1 MLMVCAESSSPCDP
15 LASIFRTDRRGESG
29 PWPATAM
36 SQLPASS
43 THRQRRTPSD
53 PAEGRRDLRPGFA
66 PALLAV
72 AALAAC
78 SPGGRYVRV
87 EDLPRT
93 MQAQG
98 EYRIGPGDVLGV
110 RVWNQPTMS
119 LEKTRVRDDGKIAVP
134 FLQDVEAAG
143 KTPAELAE
151 RLQAH
156 LKTYVVSPM
165 VTVTVEEL
173 RPLRV
178 SVTGEVVKPGV
189 YDLDR
194 GAGVLSALAAAGSFT
209 EFAHRDRI
217 FVLRRGITTAD
228 PAPTRI
234 RFRYEALTGGERPA
248 ASFQLLPGDVVVVE

>member
-1 MLMVCAESSSPCDP
+1 
-15 LASIFRTDRRGESG
+15 
-29 PWPATAM
+29 
-36 SQLPASS
+36 
-43 THRQRRTPSD
+43 
-53 PAEGRRDLRPGFA
+53 
-66 PALLAV
+66 
-72 AALAAC
+72 
-78 SPGGRYVRV
+78 VRV

-93 MQAQG
+93 MQATG

-173 RPLRV
+173 RPLKV

-189 YDLDR
+189 YEVDR

-217 FVLRRGITTAD
+217 FVLRRNPTTTD

-234 RFRYEALTGGERPA
+234 RFRYQALISGERPA
-248 ASFQLLPGDVVVVE
+248 ASFLLMPGDVVVVE

>member
-1 MLMVCAESSSPCDP
+1 MSQ
-15 LASIFRTDRRGESG
+15 R
-29 PWPATAM
+29 PAT
-36 SQLPASS
+36 S
-43 THRQRRTPSD
+43 TRARRAPTCS
-53 PAEGRRDLRPGFA
+53 ARAVRILRPA
-66 PALLAV
+66 LAAALLAAV
-72 AALAAC
+72 AGAAC
-78 SPGGRYVRV
+78 SAGGRYVRV
-87 EDLPRT
+87 EDLPRS
-93 MQAQG
+93 MQATG

-119 LEKTRVRDDGKIAVP
+119 LERTRVRDDGKIAVP

-143 KTPAELAE
+143 RTPAELAE

-178 SVTGEVVKPGV
+178 SVTGEVTKPGV
-189 YDLDR
+189 YELDR

-217 FVLRRGITTAD
+217 YVLRRSVTTAD

-248 ASFQLLPGDVVVVE
+248 ASFQLQPGDVVVVE